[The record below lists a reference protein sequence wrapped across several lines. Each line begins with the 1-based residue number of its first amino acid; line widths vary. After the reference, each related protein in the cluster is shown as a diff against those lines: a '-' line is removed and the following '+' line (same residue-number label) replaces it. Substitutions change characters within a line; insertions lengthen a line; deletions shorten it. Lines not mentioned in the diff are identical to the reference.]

1 MNQTE
6 DRETGKLF
14 ENLPKINVSPRTLQ
28 YITDVNK
35 EDLGIS
41 SKKKKVDSGYFSS
54 LEDEAEI
61 DHKYKDIEHVTVVE
75 IQHNL
80 QNPSVLATRH
90 DHKSDCRLSD
100 NPETNELTLR
110 SKVRSEYKYDN
121 NQSTS
126 SRNSKTVL
134 KSLLRKTT
142 QFVMKVL
149 PPKESNY
156 SRRLKAIKQRRESKP
171 LYFLLL
177 SFISCVCLP

>member
-1 MNQTE
+1 MNQKE
-6 DRETGKLF
+6 DKETGKLF
-14 ENLPKINVSPRTLQ
+14 ENLPQINVSPRTLQ

-41 SKKKKVDSGYFSS
+41 SKKKKVDGGYFSS

-61 DHKYKDIEHVTVVE
+61 DHNYKDIEHFTVVE

-80 QNPSVLATRH
+80 QSPSVLATRH

-100 NPETNELTLR
+100 KPETNELTL
-110 SKVRSEYKYDN
+110 SAEVRSDN

-142 QFVMKVL
+142 QFVMKVF
-149 PPKESNY
+149 PSKESNY
-156 SRRLKAIKQRRESKP
+156 SRRLKAIKQRRESTP
-171 LYFLLL
+171 LYFLLI